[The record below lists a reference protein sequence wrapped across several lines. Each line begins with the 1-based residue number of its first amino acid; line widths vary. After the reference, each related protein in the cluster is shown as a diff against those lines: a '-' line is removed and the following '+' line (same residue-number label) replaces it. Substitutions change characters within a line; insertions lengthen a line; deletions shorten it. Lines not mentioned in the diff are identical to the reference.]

1 MKPYVKT
8 YLKVMGFTTDCKIP
22 CEICSKTAVDIHH
35 IEARSKHKELI
46 NDISNLMAL
55 CRDCHII
62 YGDKKEH
69 KEYLKNIHNGI
80 QHKAIV

>member
-55 CRDCHII
+55 CRDCHIK
-62 YGDKKEH
+62 YGDKKQY

-80 QHKAIV
+80 QYGRVN